1 MMESRFIRIV
11 CAVLFC
17 LFSFCY
23 LYFFQ
28 ADVMTIVQHLAS
40 GGQTFYNPL
49 LGAVLITITLKLLQ
63 VGISSWTKLS
73 KRGYALTY
81 FPSFLL
87 LTIVS
92 DIRPTATGVTLSSW
106 LWIAPLF
113 LILYAIIVI
122 MTKRFEPYEPEL
134 RSFGIFSQLTWMS
147 LAIFLSFFLFTGLFS
162 NTDKYYHQRAKV
174 EALIDKR
181 DYAGALQVVKTMP
194 HTDSVTSMLT
204 VYAVARRGHLADSLF
219 YYPLVGEG
227 RVLRPGRVHSWL
239 QPDSVLLKV
248 TRTSANYQLT
258 GFLLDRNLQ
267 EFVRYLPQYYPVDS
281 LRPRYYKEAY
291 ELYVLRKKGLT
302 PDKPYKKGSYTAY
315 YFSK

>member
-63 VGISSWTKLS
+63 IGISSWTKLS

-92 DIRPTATGVTLSSW
+92 DIRPTATGVTLGSW
-106 LWIAPLF
+106 LWIAPLL

-122 MTKRFEPYEPEL
+122 MTKRFEPYGPEL
-134 RSFGIFSQLTWMS
+134 RSFGIFSPLTWMS

-248 TRTSANYQLT
+248 TRTSANYQLI
-258 GFLLDRNLQ
+258 GFLLDRNLHD
-267 EFVRYLPQYYPVDS
+267 FARYLPQYYPVDS

-291 ELYVLRKKGLT
+291 DLYVLRQKRLT

>member
-1 MMESRFIRIV
+1 M
-11 CAVLFC
+11 
-17 LFSFCY
+17 
-23 LYFFQ
+23 
-28 ADVMTIVQHLAS
+28 
-40 GGQTFYNPL
+40 
-49 LGAVLITITLKLLQ
+49 
-63 VGISSWTKLS
+63 
-73 KRGYALTY
+73 
-81 FPSFLL
+81 
-87 LTIVS
+87 TIVS
-92 DIRPTATGVTLSSW
+92 DIRPTATGVTLGSW
-106 LWIAPLF
+106 LWIAPLL

-122 MTKRFEPYEPEL
+122 ITKRFEPYESEL

-248 TRTSANYQLT
+248 TRTSANYQLI
-258 GFLLDRNLQ
+258 GFLLDRNLHD
-267 EFVRYLPQYYPVDS
+267 FARYLPQYYPVDS

-291 ELYVLRKKGLT
+291 DLYVLRQKRLT

>member
-92 DIRPTATGVTLSSW
+92 DIRPTATGVTLGSW
-106 LWIAPLF
+106 LWIAPLL

-122 MTKRFEPYEPEL
+122 MTKRFELYEPEL

-219 YYPLVGEG
+219 YYPLVGGG
-227 RVLRPGRVHSWL
+227 RVLRPGRIHSWL

-248 TRTSANYQLT
+248 TRTSANYQLI

-291 ELYVLRKKGLT
+291 DLYVLRQKRLT

>member
-1 MMESRFIRIV
+1 
-11 CAVLFC
+11 
-17 LFSFCY
+17 
-23 LYFFQ
+23 
-28 ADVMTIVQHLAS
+28 MTIVQHLSS

-63 VGISSWTKLS
+63 IGISSWTKLS

-92 DIRPTATGVTLSSW
+92 DIRPTATGVTLGSW
-106 LWIAPLF
+106 LWIAPLL

-134 RSFGIFSQLTWMS
+134 RSFGIFSQLTWVS

-204 VYAVARRGHLADSLF
+204 VYAVARRGHLADK
-219 YYPLVGEG
+219 G
-227 RVLRPGRVHSWL
+227 RALRPGRVHSWL

-248 TRTSANYQLT
+248 TRTSANYQLI
-258 GFLLDRNLQ
+258 GFLLDRNLHD
-267 EFVRYLPQYYPVDS
+267 FARYLPQYYPVDS

-291 ELYVLRKKGLT
+291 DLYVLRQKRLT
-302 PDKPYKKGSYTAY
+302 PNKPYKKGSYTAY